1 MTKKKKFSKEPK
13 IVPQQELYARISFL
27 YQAANIYTSYSILN
41 QNTYANEDI
50 QSKLALSRFYI
61 NTAKKI
67 ARKAVLKINPSIK
80 RTLCR
85 RCDTILLPAIT
96 SSIRIEN
103 QSKNNKKEA
112 DTMVI
117 TCNFCN
123 TQKRYP
129 TLKNNYKFN

>member
-1 MTKKKKFSKEPK
+1 MTKKRKSSKESK

-27 YQAANIYTSYSILN
+27 YQAANVYTSHSILN
-41 QNTYANEDI
+41 QNTYVDKDI

-67 ARKAVLKINPSIK
+67 ARKAVLKINSSIK

-103 QSKNNKKEA
+103 LSKNNKEEA
-112 DTMVI
+112 DTMII

-129 TLKNNYKFN
+129 TLKDNYRFN